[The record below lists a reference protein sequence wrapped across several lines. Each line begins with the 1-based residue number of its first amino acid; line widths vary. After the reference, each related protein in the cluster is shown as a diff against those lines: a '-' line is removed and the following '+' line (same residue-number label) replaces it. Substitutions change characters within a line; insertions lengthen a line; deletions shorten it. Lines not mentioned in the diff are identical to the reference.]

1 MTAIKVDV
9 EVHLANGLPAFN
21 VVGMPETAVK
31 ESKDRVRS
39 AISSSRFEFP
49 ARRITVNLAPADVP
63 KIGGR
68 FDLPIALGILIAS
81 GQIQAPALNDYE
93 IIGELALTG
102 EVKAVSACLP
112 SAVACQKASKSLM
125 LPQSSSQE
133 ACLVD
138 DLTVFPV
145 NSLADAAAH
154 LSGQSILSLATRAQ
168 EYETCDNT
176 ACFSEV
182 KGQIQAKRALE
193 IAACGGHHVLMS
205 GPPGCGKTMLAS
217 RFSSLLPNLST
228 EQALETASIY
238 SVSNIGFDPITWKQ
252 RPIRSPHH
260 SASAVA
266 LIGGGSKPVP
276 GEISL
281 AHNGVLFLDELP
293 EFPRHVLDQLRE
305 PIEAGYVN
313 IVRTSARVRFLSQF
327 QLIGAMN
334 VCKCGYYGDQSQP
347 DRCRCSASSIEN
359 YRNKVSGPLMDR
371 IDLHVPLSRINITEL
386 QEQSR
391 GESSAV
397 IAQRVERARQFQ
409 LTRQSCLNAELNSED
424 IEKYCYL
431 DDETKLLIQKAEQRF
446 NLSARGYIRVL
457 KLARSIAD
465 LKLQEAILKT
475 DVMEA
480 LSFRQHI

>member
-1 MTAIKVDV
+1 M
-9 EVHLANGLPAFN
+9 
-21 VVGMPETAVK
+21 
-31 ESKDRVRS
+31 
-39 AISSSRFEFP
+39 
-49 ARRITVNLAPADVP
+49 
-63 KIGGR
+63 
-68 FDLPIALGILIAS
+68 
-81 GQIQAPALNDYE
+81 
-93 IIGELALTG
+93 
-102 EVKAVSACLP
+102 
-112 SAVACQKASKSLM
+112 
-125 LPQSSSQE
+125 
-133 ACLVD
+133 
-138 DLTVFPV
+138 
-145 NSLADAAAH
+145 
-154 LSGQSILSLATRAQ
+154 
-168 EYETCDNT
+168 
-176 ACFSEV
+176 
-182 KGQIQAKRALE
+182 
-193 IAACGGHHVLMS
+193 
-205 GPPGCGKTMLAS
+205 
-217 RFSSLLPNLST
+217 
-228 EQALETASIY
+228 
-238 SVSNIGFDPITWKQ
+238 
-252 RPIRSPHH
+252 
-260 SASAVA
+260 
-266 LIGGGSKPVP
+266 P

-293 EFPRHVLDQLRE
+293 EFSRHVLDQLRE

-409 LTRQSCLNAELNSED
+409 LTRQSCLNAELSSED
-424 IEKYCYL
+424 IVKYCHL

-465 LKLQEAILKT
+465 LKLQEAILKV

-480 LSFRQHI
+480 LSFRQHL